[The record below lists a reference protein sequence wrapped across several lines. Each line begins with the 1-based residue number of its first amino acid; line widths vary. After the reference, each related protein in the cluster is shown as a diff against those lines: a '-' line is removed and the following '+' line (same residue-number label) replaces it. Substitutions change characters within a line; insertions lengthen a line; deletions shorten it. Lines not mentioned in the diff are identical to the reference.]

1 MTLSIRV
8 VAFDLD
14 DTLIRLAPDF
24 IPQYFRLLDNRLQ
37 ERFPNTKPLS
47 HAIGASSLRLMQK
60 PRDVERLED
69 FFYRDFAATAGVS
82 GEVVRPAFESFYT
95 EDFPAL
101 RAYARPIYGAMGLL
115 TAIKEAGYQVALLTS
130 ALFPTAAI
138 DERLRWAGLEGF
150 PFDWRTSF
158 EAVHATKPQTGYYLE
173 AADGLG
179 IPPEEWLMV
188 GNDVVEDIVP
198 ANAAGMQVYWVHDD
212 AVDSLPDGVPSDAPH
227 GPVER
232 VLNYLGLEENP

>member
-1 MTLSIRV
+1 MTAIRV

-14 DTLIRLAPDF
+14 DTLLRLAPDF
-24 IPQYFRLLDNRLQ
+24 IPQYFRLLDHRLQ
-37 ERFPNTKPLS
+37 EQFPNTKPLS

-60 PRDVERLED
+60 PRDGERLAD
-69 FFYRDFAATAGVS
+69 FFYRDFADSAGVPE
-82 GEVVRPAFESFYT
+82 EVVRPAFESFYV
-95 EDFPAL
+95 EHFPSL
-101 RAYARPIYGAMGLL
+101 QFLARPVYGAMGLL

-150 PFDWRTSF
+150 PFDWRTAF
-158 EAVHATKPQTGYYLE
+158 EGVHATKPQPGYYLE

-179 IPPEEWLMV
+179 IPPDEWLMV
-188 GNDVVEDIVP
+188 GNDVVEDIIP
-198 ANAAGMQVYWVHDD
+198 AHAAGMQVYWVHDE
-212 AVDSLPDGVPSDAPH
+212 ALSTLPEGVPAGAPH

-232 VLNYLGLEENP
+232 VLGVLGLAEA

>member
-1 MTLSIRV
+1 MTSIRV

-60 PRDVERLED
+60 TRDGERLED
-69 FFYRDFAATAGVS
+69 FFYRDFAAVAGVPQ
-82 GEVVRPAFESFYT
+82 EVVRPAFENFYV
-95 EDFPAL
+95 EHFPAL
-101 RAYARPIYGAMGLL
+101 QVHSRPIYGAMGLL
-115 TAIKEAGYQVALLTS
+115 TTIKEAGYQVALLTS

-158 EAVHATKPQTGYYLE
+158 EGVHATKPQPGYYLE

-188 GNDVVEDIVP
+188 GNDVVEDIIP
-198 ANAAGMQVYWVHDD
+198 AHTAGMQVYWVHDE
-212 AVDSLPDGVPSDAPH
+212 ALERLPEGVPVEAPH
-227 GPVER
+227 GPIER
-232 VLNYLGLEENP
+232 VLRVLGLGEGRS